1 MEKRI
6 SIIFESD
13 IYAQYGV
20 FNSVRNRVLY
30 LSKISD
36 YVIDVYI
43 VTKYLPWYL
52 RLLRN
57 INKQDRK
64 KEIILDGI
72 TYHILWYRKS
82 ILEHIITEW
91 FRLPPYFLNRFICRM
106 AKKMRNYD
114 FLSVHSGLAGKIA
127 QKTKELYH
135 IPYCITWHGSDIHTH
150 PFQSKLAFAQTKLLL
165 NNAYCNFFVSQA
177 LCDKATTI
185 TDSFRSEIL
194 YNGINSKFCCYSVE
208 EKNKLRKTKGVPD
221 GKKVVAFCGALLDV
235 KNPLSLPPIFK
246 SVMDNRENNLIFWI
260 IGDGPLKPQVESE
273 AESLHLPCV
282 FWGNLPAEEMPVMM
296 NCIDVLVLPSKKEG
310 LPLVVIEALACGSN
324 AVGSNV
330 GGIKEAAGEDN
341 VFDLDDSFVS
351 QISTRINYLLHHT
364 VEQPLNEVFDWKKT
378 ASKEKSVYDAI

>member
-106 AKKMRNYD
+106 AKEMRNYD

-127 QKTKELYH
+127 QKNKGTLSY
-135 IPYCITWHGSDIHTH
+135 T
-150 PFQSKLAFAQTKLLL
+150 
-165 NNAYCNFFVSQA
+165 
-177 LCDKATTI
+177 
-185 TDSFRSEIL
+185 IL
-194 YNGINSKFCCYSVE
+194 YNLAWLRHTHASIPKQVGFCA
-208 EKNKLRKTKGVPD
+208 NK
-221 GKKVVAFCGALLDV
+221 
-235 KNPLSLPPIFK
+235 
-246 SVMDNRENNLIFWI
+246 
-260 IGDGPLKPQVESE
+260 
-273 AESLHLPCV
+273 
-282 FWGNLPAEEMPVMM
+282 
-296 NCIDVLVLPSKKEG
+296 
-310 LPLVVIEALACGSN
+310 VIA
-324 AVGSNV
+324 
-330 GGIKEAAGEDN
+330 
-341 VFDLDDSFVS
+341 
-351 QISTRINYLLHHT
+351 
-364 VEQPLNEVFDWKKT
+364 
-378 ASKEKSVYDAI
+378 

>member
-91 FRLPPYFLNRFICRM
+91 FRLPP
-106 AKKMRNYD
+106 
-114 FLSVHSGLAGKIA
+114 
-127 QKTKELYH
+127 
-135 IPYCITWHGSDIHTH
+135 
-150 PFQSKLAFAQTKLLL
+150 
-165 NNAYCNFFVSQA
+165 
-177 LCDKATTI
+177 
-185 TDSFRSEIL
+185 
-194 YNGINSKFCCYSVE
+194 
-208 EKNKLRKTKGVPD
+208 
-221 GKKVVAFCGALLDV
+221 
-235 KNPLSLPPIFK
+235 IF
-246 SVMDNRENNLIFWI
+246 
-260 IGDGPLKPQVESE
+260 
-273 AESLHLPCV
+273 
-282 FWGNLPAEEMPVMM
+282 
-296 NCIDVLVLPSKKEG
+296 
-310 LPLVVIEALACGSN
+310 
-324 AVGSNV
+324 
-330 GGIKEAAGEDN
+330 
-341 VFDLDDSFVS
+341 
-351 QISTRINYLLHHT
+351 
-364 VEQPLNEVFDWKKT
+364 
-378 ASKEKSVYDAI
+378 